1 MCYSLQME
9 TMEGVDLS
17 CEDLSEEDE
26 AIARD
31 VVSRIA
37 DKWALW
43 ILYVLSGG
51 GTLRFSRV
59 REQVEG
65 ISQKM
70 LTKTLRELERDG
82 FLSRTM
88 FLEVPP
94 RVEYALTPLGEELLL
109 QVNPLY
115 RWIVD
120 STPKFTAAR
129 ALFDNRKA

>member
-1 MCYSLQME
+1 ME
-9 TMEGVDLS
+9 TMETIDLS
-17 CEDLSEEDE
+17 CEGLSSEDE

-37 DKWALW
+37 DRWALW
-43 ILYVLSGG
+43 ILYVLKAG

-82 FLSRTM
+82 FLTRTM

-94 RVEYALTPLGEELLL
+94 RVEYALTPLGEELLRR
-109 QVNPLY
+109 VHPLY

-120 STPKFTAAR
+120 SSAEFTAAR
-129 ALFDNRKA
+129 ARFDERS